1 MWDGIDELAR
11 SIDLFLYH
19 SRGYWAS
26 IMDCQAVYLYLR
38 IILNLCLRTILICSK
53 KLRMKSQPNT
63 QTFIATDMVGPFRIQ
78 RLVVLC
84 IILVLAL
91 APSYL
96 GSLTRALM
104 VDAYVQVSSFVAAT
118 LLLFYGAERLFN
130 FDIGSALKKSRGFQV
145 PLAALLGATPGCGGA
160 DVVVAAYS
168 SGNVGFGAVVAT
180 LTATMGD
187 AAFLLIA
194 IRPEAAMVILPLS
207 FTVGIVAGWLVDRF
221 NKIDLTPDPSKHCG
235 IAPVIGKVRWQ
246 DYGYVLLAI
255 PGLAIGVTQLSGA
268 DIFAIYNSYLV
279 FTVALTGTFLG
290 IFIWATSPLKAM
302 TNLADHP
309 LTRMAEETSFIS
321 IWVIGAYLAYD
332 YADAFAGLDLEAAFG
347 SVGILLPL
355 LGVLVGFI
363 PGCGPQVLI
372 ATLYINGVVPF
383 ASLIGNA
390 ISNDGDALFPAIALN
405 PRAAIVATGYSAIPA
420 LVVGYGF
427 YFVAPNFMN

>member
-1 MWDGIDELAR
+1 M
-11 SIDLFLYH
+11 
-19 SRGYWAS
+19 
-26 IMDCQAVYLYLR
+26 
-38 IILNLCLRTILICSK
+38 
-53 KLRMKSQPNT
+53 NT
-63 QTFIATDMVGPFRIQ
+63 NPKIQTFIATDMLGPFRSR
-78 RLVVLC
+78 RLFVLC
-84 IILVLAL
+84 VVLAL
-91 APSYL
+91 ALAPGYL
-96 GSLTRALM
+96 GTLTRELM

-130 FDIGSALKKSRGFQV
+130 FDIGSALKKARGLQV

-160 DVVVAAYS
+160 VIVVAAYS

-194 IRPEAAMVILPLS
+194 IRPEAALVVLPLS
-207 FTVGIVAGWLVDRF
+207 FTVGIVAGWIVDRF
-221 NKIDLTPDPSKHCG
+221 NKIDLTPDPSKHCE

-246 DYGYVLLAI
+246 DYGYALIVA
-255 PGLAIGVTQLSGA
+255 PGLIIGITQLSGA
-268 DIFAIYNSYLV
+268 NIFAIYNPSLI
-279 FTVALTGTFLG
+279 FIIALAGTFLG
-290 IFIWATSPLKAM
+290 IFIWAPSPLKAM

-332 YADAFAGLDLEAAFG
+332 YADAFAGLDLEAAFR
-347 SVGILLPL
+347 SVGLLLPL

-383 ASLIGNA
+383 AALIGNA

-405 PRAAIVATGYSAIPA
+405 PKAAIVATAYSAIPA

-427 YFVAPNFMN
+427 YLLAPEFMN

>member
-1 MWDGIDELAR
+1 M
-11 SIDLFLYH
+11 
-19 SRGYWAS
+19 
-26 IMDCQAVYLYLR
+26 
-38 IILNLCLRTILICSK
+38 
-53 KLRMKSQPNT
+53 NT
-63 QTFIATDMVGPFRIQ
+63 NPKIQTFIATDMLGPFRSR
-78 RLVVLC
+78 RLFVLC
-84 IILVLAL
+84 VVLAL
-91 APSYL
+91 ALAPGYL
-96 GSLTRALM
+96 GTLTRELM

-130 FDIGSALKKSRGFQV
+130 FDIGSALKKARGLQV

-160 DVVVAAYS
+160 VIVVAAYS

-194 IRPEAAMVILPLS
+194 IRPEAALVVLPLS
-207 FTVGIVAGWLVDRF
+207 FTVGIVAGWIVDRF
-221 NKIDLTPDPSKHCG
+221 NKIDLTPDPSKHCE

-246 DYGYVLLAI
+246 DYGYALIAA
-255 PGLAIGVTQLSGA
+255 PGLIIGITQLSGA
-268 DIFAIYNSYLV
+268 NIFAIYNPSLI
-279 FTVALTGTFLG
+279 FIIALTGTFLG

-321 IWVIGAYLAYD
+321 IWVIGAYFAYD
-332 YADAFAGLDLEAAFG
+332 YADAFAGLDLEAAFR
-347 SVGILLPL
+347 SVGPLLPL

-383 ASLIGNA
+383 AALIGNA

-405 PRAAIVATGYSAIPA
+405 PKAAIVATAYSAIPA

-427 YFVAPNFMN
+427 YLLAPEFMN

>member
-1 MWDGIDELAR
+1 M
-11 SIDLFLYH
+11 
-19 SRGYWAS
+19 
-26 IMDCQAVYLYLR
+26 
-38 IILNLCLRTILICSK
+38 
-53 KLRMKSQPNT
+53 NT
-63 QTFIATDMVGPFRIQ
+63 NPKIQTFIATDMLGPFRSR
-78 RLVVLC
+78 RLFVLC
-84 IILVLAL
+84 VVLAL
-91 APSYL
+91 ALAPGYL
-96 GSLTRALM
+96 GTLTRELM

-130 FDIGSALKKSRGFQV
+130 FDIGSALKKARSLQV

-160 DVVVAAYS
+160 VIVVAAYS

-194 IRPEAAMVILPLS
+194 IRPEAALVVLPLS
-207 FTVGIVAGWLVDRF
+207 FTVGIVAGWIVDRF
-221 NKIDLTPDPSKHCG
+221 NKIDLTPDPSKHCE

-246 DYGYVLLAI
+246 DYGYALIAA
-255 PGLAIGVTQLSGA
+255 PGLIIGITQLSGA
-268 DIFAIYNSYLV
+268 NIFAIYNPSLI
-279 FTVALTGTFLG
+279 FIIALTGTFLG

-332 YADAFAGLDLEAAFG
+332 YADAFAGLDLEAAFR
-347 SVGILLPL
+347 SVGLLLPL

-383 ASLIGNA
+383 AALIGNA

-405 PRAAIVATGYSAIPA
+405 PKAAIVATAYSAIPA

-427 YFVAPNFMN
+427 YLLAPEFMN